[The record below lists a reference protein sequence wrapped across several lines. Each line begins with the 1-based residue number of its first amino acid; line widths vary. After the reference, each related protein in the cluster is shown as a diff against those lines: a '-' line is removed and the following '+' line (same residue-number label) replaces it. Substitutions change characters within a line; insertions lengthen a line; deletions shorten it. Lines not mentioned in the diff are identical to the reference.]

1 MIAKKNV
8 TRATETLVYN
18 IRGWMTSLQSPYF
31 SQTLHYSDGTGTPC
45 YNGNIS
51 SMTWKAGS
59 ETTLRGYKFTY
70 DGISRLE
77 LKLKVIL
84 LFCLLKIVRIDTKSV
99 QIPICDRKNEG
110 YWQEQYPSQL
120 NFKEYKPVLAK
131 TQTL

>member
-1 MIAKKNV
+1 MTAKKNV

-70 DGISRLE
+70 NGLSRLDE
-77 LKLKVIL
+77 N
-84 LFCLLKIVRIDTKSV
+84 D
-99 QIPICDRKNEG
+99 G
-110 YWQEQYPSQL
+110 YL
-120 NFKEYKPVLAK
+120 TVTDAK
-131 TQTL
+131 THYFIQAP